1 MPMTTPRLKITLGL
15 LLMLALPVTVSAKER
30 EFQIDLL
37 VYANNDP
44 SAAFSENWPD
54 NLRLRYP
61 NNWRALPPVGSA
73 EQGLTRVADAAPEF
87 AKTLKS
93 MSLSSRYRKL
103 IQASWRQTLTKRS
116 RAPAIVIQ
124 GGDPSG
130 EHFELEGYIKVA
142 VERYLY
148 ITTDLWFTRFGGN
161 GGNYYLPM
169 PPYKPGA
176 NEEVEPDFDSLFAE
190 GNLGIGDEPAAPE
203 PDITAALPA
212 AEPTPINRIVVMNQ
226 ERRLRSGELHFLDH
240 PLFGVLVMISNVD
253 DLPPL
258 EATPEDAAL

>member
-1 MPMTTPRLKITLGL
+1 MPMSTLRLKITLGL
-15 LLMLALPVTVSAKER
+15 LLILVLPVTVSAKER

-61 NNWRALPPVGSA
+61 SNWRALPPVGSTDR
-73 EQGLTRVADAAPEF
+73 EITRVATVAPEF

-148 ITTDLWFTRFGGN
+148 ISTDLWFTRFGGN

-176 NEEVEPDFDSLFAE
+176 NEPVEPDFDSLFAADDLDIE
-190 GNLGIGDEPAAPE
+190 QGPDTADSGTASPAPVAN
-203 PDITAALPA
+203 A
-212 AEPTPINRIVVMNQ
+212 TPINRIVVMNQ

-240 PLFGVLVMISNVD
+240 PLFGVLVMISNAD
-253 DLPPL
+253 DLPPV
-258 EATPEDAAL
+258 EAAPQEPTP